1 METTVKNEV
10 VEEGMNVSG
19 PTWKEMILE
28 EHLELFSELEVKRL
42 VQQVVENALDNVQ
55 REYIEKTYLESYEVA
70 KRLKKVLSRQGGT
83 GMVLDMIVAGAL
95 LAPSFKELEK
105 FTNYHPIEFE
115 AYIREQE
122 LTEGVP
128 DQIIESVCR
137 VVRGY
142 LGPDTPLKEFMPK
155 PGSPEYLVATAY
167 ELLKN

>member
-1 METTVKNEV
+1 MDATLKNEV
-10 VEEGMNVSG
+10 MNKEMNVSG
-19 PTWKEMILE
+19 PTWKDMIIK

-42 VQQVVENALDNVQ
+42 VQHVVENALESVPRQ
-55 REYIEKTYLESYEVA
+55 SIEVAYLESYEVA

-105 FTNYHPIEFE
+105 FNNYHPIEFE

-128 DQIIESVCR
+128 DQIVESVCR

-167 ELLKN
+167 ELLKD